1 MWVYPVKSWFLRAEK
16 TEIYLSIERERETEK
31 IDIIAKSETKLTW
44 KWLNKRTCAVLYTPI
59 NSSPGVAIYLKL
71 QQVQWHKDFKISA
84 KSEAMAYQKTLTQRW
99 HSLSNIEM
107 HTTSIVNCAAICSLI
122 FFFSCCFPVQ
132 QIHRA
137 TGAGCHLPEKLHIKQ
152 VVWQDFLWDHTTGGG
167 GWIQAYIHSLCF
179 SLSSFCNRKY
189 SSLPLPVVP
198 VAQVYSNT

>member
-84 KSEAMAYQKTLTQRW
+84 KSEAMAYQRTLTQRW

-122 FFFSCCFPVQ
+122 YFFQLLFSSPADPSSY
-132 QIHRA
+132 R
-137 TGAGCHLPEKLHIKQ
+137 GWLPFARKTTHQASCVASFFMRPHNRGRGMNPSLH
-152 VVWQDFLWDHTTGGG
+152 
-167 GWIQAYIHSLCF
+167 
-179 SLSSFCNRKY
+179 
-189 SSLPLPVVP
+189 SLPLFL
-198 VAQVYSNT
+198 SLLFL